1 MKKINLYIMTAA
13 LLSVGLS
20 SCQKKYDPSSFAPPL
35 NIGGYTSASEVAKEN
50 LVAYWGF
57 NDNLVDSVS
66 NTPGV
71 NTGTTFGL
79 GVKGQALQGAL
90 DSYVLTTPSAAVTGL
105 KSFTTMFWV
114 NTPPPSTGVIGLFSL
129 AKTNT
134 FWGNIEVFI
143 ENNSTNANGMLRIH
157 ISAGPAGTDDKTLAV
172 DNIINLFDRWVH
184 VAISYDQAT
193 STATLY
199 INGSKVKDAVL
210 AGLSGPLNFTNTGKI
225 VFGTP
230 QFQTTP
236 SQTTGS
242 GSQSWASFLTGQ
254 LDEVRIYNK
263 ALTIDEIGAISKLEG
278 RGK

>member
-1 MKKINLYIMTAA
+1 
-13 LLSVGLS
+13 
-20 SCQKKYDPSSFAPPL
+20 
-35 NIGGYTSASEVAKEN
+35 
-50 LVAYWGF
+50 
-57 NDNLVDSVS
+57 
-66 NTPGV
+66 
-71 NTGTTFGL
+71 
-79 GVKGQALQGAL
+79 
-90 DSYVLTTPSAAVTGL
+90 
-105 KSFTTMFWV
+105 MFWV

-134 FWGNIEVFI
+134 FWGNIEMFI

-172 DNIINLFDRWVH
+172 NNIINLFDKWVH
-184 VAISYDQAT
+184 IAVSYDQAT

-199 INGSKVKDAVL
+199 INGSRIKEAVL
-210 AGLSGPLNFTNTGKI
+210 DGLSGPLNFTNTGKI

-236 SQTTGS
+236 SQTSGS
-242 GSQSWASFLTGQ
+242 GAQSWASFLTGR

-263 ALTIDEIGAISKLEG
+263 ALSIDEIGAISKLEG